1 MKLDLCTTAIGVA
14 LVLSLNA
21 FGDSRTTPPCKDFN
35 GFSAQIE
42 RYPQE
47 KLHLHTDKDSY
58 IAGDTI
64 WLRAHCA
71 DAATHRPIAASR
83 YVYVELRDDRGS
95 LVRRI
100 KLLSRDS
107 VYSGYLPTQSLER
120 FGNYSLTAYTLYMR
134 NQGPDYFFKK
144 PLTIWPYQESRR
156 AQRNTSVRKVSDFDV
171 SFFPRRRLPDRRL
184 RLLRGLQGTGRRR
197 RVGRGHGR
205 GEERPRRDSRHAS
218 HASRR
223 HGLSALHGPHGRTLL
238 RRMHDGGR

>member
-1 MKLDLCTTAIGVA
+1 MRSETPELP
-14 LVLSLNA
+14 
-21 FGDSRTTPPCKDFN
+21 PPCKDFN

-71 DAATHRPIAASR
+71 DAATHRPVAASR

-107 VYSGYLPTQSLER
+107 VYSGYLSTQSLER
-120 FGNYSLTAYTLYMR
+120 FGDHSLKI
-134 NQGPDYFFKK
+134 G
-144 PLTIWPYQESRR
+144 R
-156 AQRNTSVRKVSDFDV
+156 AHV
-171 SFFPRRRLPDRRL
+171 
-184 RLLRGLQGTGRRR
+184 
-197 RVGRGHGR
+197 
-205 GEERPRRDSRHAS
+205 
-218 HASRR
+218 
-223 HGLSALHGPHGRTLL
+223 
-238 RRMHDGGR
+238 

>member
-1 MKLDLCTTAIGVA
+1 MRGFF
-14 LVLSLNA
+14 LVLGYLIGGGLS
-21 FGDSRTTPPCKDFN
+21 C
-35 GFSAQIE
+35 GFAQPSYYANPFIEQIE
-42 RYPQE
+42 HYPQE
-47 KLHLHTDKDSY
+47 KLHVSTDKDSY

-71 DAATHRPIAASR
+71 DAATHRPVAASR

-120 FGNYSLTAYTLYMR
+120 FGDYSLTAYTLYMR

-156 AQRNTSVRKVSDFDV
+156 TQRNTSVRKVSDFDV
-171 SFFPRRRLPDRRL
+171 SFFPEGGYLID
-184 RLLRGLQGTGRRR
+184 GYDCC
-197 RVGRGHGR
+197 V
-205 GEERPRRDSRHAS
+205 AFK
-218 HASRR
+218 
-223 HGLSALHGPHGRTLL
+223 ALGD
-238 RRMHDGGR
+238 DGGLFAWRTSAWHPLFQGE